1 MPSFIQALQQ
11 LGNFEIFLTMGE
23 ILVAQNLVKAKQN

>member
-1 MPSFIQALQQ
+1 MPSFIRALQQ

-23 ILVAQNLVKAKQN
+23 VLVIQKLV